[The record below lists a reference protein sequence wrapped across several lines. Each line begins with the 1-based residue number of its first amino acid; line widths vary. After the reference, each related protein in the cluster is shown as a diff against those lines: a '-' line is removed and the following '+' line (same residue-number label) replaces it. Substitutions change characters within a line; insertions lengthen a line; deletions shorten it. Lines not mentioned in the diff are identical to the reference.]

1 MTLEYTKAFE
11 LITDKLE
18 EELKKSGYT
27 REKVAADDESELAA
41 LFTSENVA
49 YSVIYVKD
57 KQQMILRTCPM
68 TAEEGPDNDWKTL
81 STWLYDDFVST
92 QKDAE
97 SIANDFIDGVSGTV
111 AIKRAKQTKSKKK
124 KSDDGNA
131 DPKFL
136 AKRFVTVFPELREEI
151 QMDRWRRIAT
161 IPSAEL
167 PSPKSTSLPSCLPTS
182 RAPTARSSKSWLTS
196 SACSIQTE
204 TLTHAP

>member
-68 TAEEGPDNDWKTL
+68 TAEEGPDNDWMPRASPTTL
-81 STWLYDDFVST
+81 STAF
-92 QKDAE
+92 
-97 SIANDFIDGVSGTV
+97 
-111 AIKRAKQTKSKKK
+111 RAQWQS
-124 KSDDGNA
+124 
-131 DPKFL
+131 
-136 AKRFVTVFPELREEI
+136 
-151 QMDRWRRIAT
+151 
-161 IPSAEL
+161 SAQSRQ
-167 PSPKSTSLPSCLPTS
+167 SPKRR
-182 RAPTARSSKSWLTS
+182 RATTATPIRNSSQ
-196 SACSIQTE
+196 SA
-204 TLTHAP
+204 L